1 MSSLTLSKEDLAALR
16 AALPALHR
24 ITEQL
29 ASEDASAPAPLPPPT
44 PAQSRVSRAVTA
56 AQALPHPPAASRVS
70 VLSMGS
76 RASSLPPLT
85 PDESALDGSGGN
97 GGDDQDSVLVPTRPA
112 GAAPSSSAS
121 RVSQARGAP
130 SSSASR
136 VSQARNLGIAQ

>member
-56 AQALPHPPAASRVS
+56 VQALPPAASRVS

-85 PDESALDGSGGN
+85 PDESALDGGG